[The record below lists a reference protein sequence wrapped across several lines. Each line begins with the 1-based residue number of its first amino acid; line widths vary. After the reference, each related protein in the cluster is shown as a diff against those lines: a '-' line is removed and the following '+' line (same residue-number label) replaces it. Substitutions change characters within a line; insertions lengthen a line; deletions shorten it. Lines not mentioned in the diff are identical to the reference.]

1 MTNVR
6 LTADEITSRLP
17 TYVAELEKLPRQ
29 EDGSRRAYGFSEP
42 EDNHTHAIMGT
53 FDKDGNVTYLAAIN
67 IPLETQDAT
76 AKRFEENGMSRMDML
91 PAIDMIAREREC
103 KEKGLDMGD
112 TIPKVDPE
120 KDMPSR

>member
-1 MTNVR
+1 MTDVR
-6 LTADEITSRLP
+6 LTTNEITSRLP

-53 FDKDGNVTYLAAIN
+53 FDKDGNVTFLAAMN
-67 IPLETQDAT
+67 IPLEAQEAT
-76 AKRFEENGMSRMDML
+76 AQRFEENGMSHMEML

-103 KEKGLDMGD
+103 KEKGLDVGE
-112 TIPKVDPE
+112 TIPEVDPN
-120 KDMPSR
+120 KDAPSR